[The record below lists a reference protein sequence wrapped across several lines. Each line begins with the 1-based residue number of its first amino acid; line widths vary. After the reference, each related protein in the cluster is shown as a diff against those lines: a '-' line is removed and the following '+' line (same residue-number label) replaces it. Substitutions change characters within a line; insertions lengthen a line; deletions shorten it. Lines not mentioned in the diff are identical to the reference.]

1 MRHVAFLAKGH
12 LHVEGFR
19 RADRRDGE
27 EQEREEHRCCRHRW
41 QVWLVQAGLVTPDR
55 VWLLRGRLGYSW

>member
-27 EQEREEHRCCRHRW
+27 EQEREEHRWCRHRW